1 MDELDERGGWL
12 ARFTRPVEQTPEQR
26 GDPRGESFRSYASVA
41 AYLPPERPYLRRL
54 KLIVALMA
62 LASAL
67 NTVASSWLTYVAG
80 DTQAYYEECAP
91 ALAPNA
97 SLFAI
102 DGLAVTPN
110 VAPGRCR
117 AWQFC
122 LVYADTMVGPVNA
135 QLPFAGAGQALST
148 LGMQVLI
155 FGWLAVAT
163 TFRAL
168 YHYEWIPSTAAFQLY
183 SLVAMTV
190 YQSLASNVVAYP
202 NQMGSSLLAATQF
215 VFGKARATA
224 PRRAARAR

>member
-1 MDELDERGGWL
+1 
-12 ARFTRPVEQTPEQR
+12 
-26 GDPRGESFRSYASVA
+26 
-41 AYLPPERPYLRRL
+41 
-54 KLIVALMA
+54 
-62 LASAL
+62 
-67 NTVASSWLTYVAG
+67 
-80 DTQAYYEECAP
+80 
-91 ALAPNA
+91 
-97 SLFAI
+97 
-102 DGLAVTPN
+102 
-110 VAPGRCR
+110 
-117 AWQFC
+117 
-122 LVYADTMVGPVNA
+122 MVGPVNA

-215 VFGKARATA
+215 VFGKARETT
-224 PRRAARAR
+224 PRRAARAIQPCARAPRPRSAHPRAPLRTHGKQCVSRTYKPRCPGVFSGHIVLNLLVCTFGLRCCQR